1 MKTLSLVAAMAL
13 LFTAEAWAAPRTV
26 TLAVD
31 NMTCASCPIIV
42 GKALRQVPGV
52 EHAAVSLDDKT
63 ATVRFDDA
71 KTSIAALTEAT
82 AGAGFPSRPLP

>member
-13 LFTAEAWAAPRTV
+13 LLTAEAWAAPRTV

-42 GKALRQVPGV
+42 GKSLRKIPGV

-71 KTSIAALTEAT
+71 QTTIAALTEAT
-82 AGAGFPSRPLP
+82 AGAGFPSRLLP